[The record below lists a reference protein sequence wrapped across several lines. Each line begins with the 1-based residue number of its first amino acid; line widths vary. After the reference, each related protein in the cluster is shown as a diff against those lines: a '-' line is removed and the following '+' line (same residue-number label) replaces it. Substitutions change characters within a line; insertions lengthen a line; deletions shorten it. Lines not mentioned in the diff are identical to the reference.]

1 MKLRTHVI
9 TTGRSRLGSH
19 EAEDA
24 RPAADLEDGLARDG
38 GGGEGGRVGRDAG
51 RVLQHGA
58 VDREPGV
65 RLQEIR
71 TVSCGVR

>member
-1 MKLRTHVI
+1 MRT
-9 TTGRSRLGSH
+9 RLGSH

-24 RPAADLEDGLARDG
+24 RPAADLEDGLPRDG

-65 RLQEIR
+65 RLQKKECLVGCID
-71 TVSCGVR
+71 TTKTKKYD